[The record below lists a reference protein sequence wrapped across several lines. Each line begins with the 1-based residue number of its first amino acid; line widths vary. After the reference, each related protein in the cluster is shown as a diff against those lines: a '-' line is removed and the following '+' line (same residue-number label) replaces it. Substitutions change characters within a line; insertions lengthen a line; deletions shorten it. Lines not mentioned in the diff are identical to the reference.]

1 MYVVSVFEHSLK
13 LELALATLEEARVT
27 ASDILAIPLRKPCP
41 NRSLPVDP
49 YNTDGFNLFPVAC
62 VATVSM
68 LLGTIYGFLLYWGPI
83 LWGMIGLVAGIALG
97 IVVERF
103 AKKTRAIRKHRIH
116 HADVVLL
123 VNCNGDEA
131 KQERVARIL
140 ADHHAIGVTK
150 L

>member
-1 MYVVSVFEHSLK
+1 MYVISVFEHSLK
-13 LELALATLEEARVT
+13 LELAVATLEEARVA
-27 ASDILAIPLRKPCP
+27 ASDILAIPLRKPDSGLP
-41 NRSLPVDP
+41 LPVDP

-62 VATVSM
+62 TATITM

-83 LWGMIGLVAGIALG
+83 LWGGIGLVAGIALG

-103 AKKTRAIRKHRIH
+103 VKKARGIRKHRIH
-116 HADVVLL
+116 RMDVVLL